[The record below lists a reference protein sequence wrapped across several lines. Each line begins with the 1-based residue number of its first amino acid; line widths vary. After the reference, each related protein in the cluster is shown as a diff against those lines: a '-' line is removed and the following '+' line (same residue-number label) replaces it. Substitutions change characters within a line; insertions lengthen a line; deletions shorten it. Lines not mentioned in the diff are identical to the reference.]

1 MKVALLSIRFKSC
14 FFFFVLFVRFQ
25 DALIFYVFKLFYLS
39 FFCVCVYVCW
49 LILFLFLL
57 NFGNKMNYAI
67 LRSGCCNVSSIQR
80 NCHDALFEN
89 LRTLS
94 CSRLLLALLRNG
106 IFVIFPE
113 FLLTAVCFSL
123 ESTQMLVFHA

>member
-14 FFFFVLFVRFQ
+14 FFFCFVRS
-25 DALIFYVFKLFYLS
+25 LS
-39 FFCVCVYVCW
+39 RRINFLRLQVDLLEFFFCACVYVCW
-49 LILFLFLL
+49 LIFFLFLV

-67 LRSGCCNVSSIQR
+67 LRSGCCNVCSIQP
-80 NCHDALFEN
+80 NCHDTLFEN

-106 IFVIFPE
+106 IFVIFPQ
-113 FLLTAVCFSL
+113 FLLTVVCFSL

>member
-14 FFFFVLFVRFQ
+14 FFFCFVRS
-25 DALIFYVFKLFYLS
+25 LS
-39 FFCVCVYVCW
+39 RRINFLRLQVVLLEFFLCVCVCLLVDF
-49 LILFLFLL
+49 FLFLL

-106 IFVIFPE
+106 IFVIFPQ
-113 FLLTAVCFSL
+113 FLLTGVCFSL

>member
-14 FFFFVLFVRFQ
+14 FFFVLFVRFQ
-25 DALIFYVFKLFYLS
+25 DALIFYVFKLIYLS
-39 FFCVCVYVCW
+39 FFFCACVYVCW
-49 LILFLFLL
+49 LIFFLFLV

-67 LRSGCCNVSSIQR
+67 LRSGCCNVCSIQP
-80 NCHDALFEN
+80 NCHDTLFEN

-106 IFVIFPE
+106 IFIIFPQ
-113 FLLTAVCFSL
+113 FLLTVVCFSL